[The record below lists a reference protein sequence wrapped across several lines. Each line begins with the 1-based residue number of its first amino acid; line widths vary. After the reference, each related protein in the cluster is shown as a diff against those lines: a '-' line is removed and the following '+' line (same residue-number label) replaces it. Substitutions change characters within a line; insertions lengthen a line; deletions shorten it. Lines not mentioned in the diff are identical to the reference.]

1 MIWYHIFMNYKQ
13 KVKLLN
19 KYAYSYYVLDNPQV
33 TDEDY
38 DKLYRDVEKY
48 EEQNPTLK
56 LSSSP
61 TNRVGD
67 KIQEGFKK
75 AKHIKQMWSME
86 DVFDKEE
93 LTIWIDRVQK
103 SFEDIEFI
111 CEPKFDGAS
120 LNILYK
126 DGLLIRAI
134 TRGDGKE
141 GEDVTSNIKTMNSIP
156 LTIDYKEQIEIRGE
170 VVIKKDDFQAINNQR
185 LDNDEQPF
193 TNPRNAAAGS
203 LRQLDPKVT
212 AKRRLFFYP
221 WGVGENTL
229 DMKNLSQ
236 KMEFIYSLGFLA
248 PHFSKKSN
256 SIDDLQTIYE
266 DVIKTR
272 DEIPVMMDG
281 MVIKIDDIK
290 KQNSLGFTQKYP
302 RWMVAYKFPAL
313 EKSTKILA
321 ITPQVGRTG
330 VVTPVAEVE
339 PVNIEGAVVERAT
352 LHNYDE
358 IKRKDIRIGDSVIII
373 RSGDVIPKITKVLTI
388 HRDDTE
394 IEIPRPIICP
404 KCQSELLDEGLLIK
418 CQNLKCPARVLNSI
432 KHFASKKCLNIDGL
446 GLKTVEQ
453 LYKNSLI
460 ENILDIFKLEE
471 DSLLNLDGFKEQKVK
486 NLLESIKNAKGC
498 ECNKFL
504 NSLGIEHIGEVASAK
519 ICDKLGLDFDK
530 ALKEELL
537 LIDGIGEEMAESFL
551 EFFRVNK
558 ELVDELKEM
567 INPLKPILKEI
578 KDTIFT
584 NKTVVITGTL
594 SRPRDEVKSLL
605 EDSGAKVTNTVSKKT
620 DFLLYGEN
628 AGSKFEKAK
637 KLEIR
642 LISEEEFYREV

>member
-1 MIWYHIFMNYKQ
+1 MNYEQ

-19 KYAYSYYVLDNPQV
+19 KYAYSYYVLDNPQI

-38 DKLYRDVEKY
+38 DKLYRDLVAY
-48 EEQNPTLK
+48 EQENPTLK

-75 AKHIKQMWSME
+75 AYHVKQMWSME
-86 DVFDKEE
+86 DVFDKGE
-93 LTIWIDRVQK
+93 LTTWIERVKK
-103 SFEDIEFI
+103 SFENIEFI

-120 LNILYK
+120 LNLLYE
-126 DGLLIRAI
+126 DGQLIRAI

-141 GEDVTSNIKTMNSIP
+141 GEDVTNNIKTMNSIP
-156 LTIDYKEQIEIRGE
+156 LAIDYKKPIEIRGE
-170 VVIKKDDFQAINNQR
+170 VVIKKDDFQIINNQR
-185 LDNDEQPF
+185 LDNAEQPF
-193 TNPRNAAAGS
+193 ANPRNAAAGS
-203 LRQLDPKVT
+203 LRQLDPKIT
-212 AKRRLFFYP
+212 AKRRLIFYP
-221 WGVGENTL
+221 WGIGENTL
-229 DMKNLSQ
+229 AMEKLSQ

-248 PHFSKKSN
+248 PHFSEKLN
-256 SIDDLQTIYE
+256 SIDDLQTQYE

-290 KQNSLGFTQKYP
+290 KQDSLGYTQKYP

-358 IKRKDIRIGDSVIII
+358 IKRKDIKIGDRVIII

-394 IEIPRPIICP
+394 VDILRPTTCP
-404 KCQSELLDEGLLIK
+404 ECESELLDEGLLIK
-418 CQNLKCPARVLNSI
+418 CQNLKCPARVVNSI
-432 KHFASKKCLNIDGL
+432 KHFASKKALNIDGL
-446 GLKTVEQ
+446 GVKIVEQ
-453 LYKNSLI
+453 LYKNNLI
-460 ENILDIFKLEE
+460 ENVLDIFMLDEVKLLE
-471 DSLLNLDGFKEQKVK
+471 LDGFKEQKVK
-486 NLLESIKNAKGC
+486 NLLTSVENAKGC
-498 ECNKFL
+498 ECKKFL

-519 ICDKLGLDFDK
+519 ICQKFGLDFDK
-530 ALKEELL
+530 AVKDELL
-537 LIDGIGEEMAESFL
+537 VIDGIGKEMAESLL
-551 EFFRVNK
+551 EFFRVNS
-558 ELVDELKEM
+558 ELVAELKDV
-567 INPLKPILKEI
+567 INPVPPAVKEI
-578 KDTIFT
+578 KETIFSD
-584 NKTVVITGTL
+584 KTVVITGTL
-594 SRPRDEVKSLL
+594 SRPRDEIKQLL
-605 EDSGAKVTNTVSKKT
+605 ELSGAKVTNSISKKT

-628 AGSKFEKAK
+628 AGSKYEKAK
-637 KLEIR
+637 ALGVK
-642 LISEEEFYREV
+642 LISEKEFNFEV